1 MKIFLMG
8 FGRIGRNIYRL
19 GFDNS
24 NFDFVGI
31 SDLGKPDTLCYLL
44 QNDSLHGKFNHKVQ
58 CSGSNMDVDGKSLEI
73 YPGSKPSEIPW
84 EKIDAD
90 IVIDST
96 GVSWDENE
104 LKYYQSNAKL
114 TVITSNSNY
123 DFDRIVIPGIN
134 DDSIS
139 KQDTFISPSSST
151 TQALALMLN
160 ILDSG
165 FGIQNSMMTTV
176 HAYTA
181 DQPLADDTK
190 FRTRRSRSA
199 VENIIPNNSESP
211 KIIEKVLPKFKGKI
225 AGIALNV
232 PTPNGSCVDL
242 TSELERIP
250 KIEEVN
256 ELFRSASES
265 SHKNIIGYTED
276 PIVSTDAVGILET
289 MVFDSKAT
297 MIASNH
303 FLKTICW
310 YDNGWGFSKRIL
322 EIISAYNNLGGKF

>member
-1 MKIFLMG
+1 LKIFLMG

-19 GFDNS
+19 GYNNS
-24 NFDFVGI
+24 DFDFVGI
-31 SDLGKPDTLCYLL
+31 SDLGRPDTLCYLL

-58 CSGSNMDVDGKSLEI
+58 CAGSTMDVEGKSIEI
-73 YPGSKPSEIPW
+73 YPGYSPSEIPW
-84 EKIDAD
+84 DKIDID
-90 IVIDST
+90 VVIDST
-96 GVSWDENE
+96 GVIWDDNE
-104 LKYYQSNAKL
+104 LKHYNANTKL
-114 TVITSNSNY
+114 TVITSNTNH

-134 DDSIS
+134 DGSIS
-139 KQDTFISPSSST
+139 KDDSIISPSSST
-151 TQALALMLN
+151 TQALALMLDV
-160 ILDSG
+160 LDSG

-199 VENIIPNNSESP
+199 VENIIPNHSESP
-211 KIIEKVLPKFKGKI
+211 KIIEKILPKFKGKI

-242 TSELERIP
+242 TSELDRIP

-256 ELFRSASES
+256 ELFKSVSEN
-265 SHKNIIGYTED
+265 SHKNIIGFTDD

>member
-1 MKIFLMG
+1 MG
-8 FGRIGRNIYRL
+8 FGRIGRNLYRL
-19 GFDNS
+19 GYDNS
-24 NFDFVGI
+24 DFEFVGI
-31 SDLGKPDTLCYLL
+31 SDLGQPETISYLL
-44 QNDSLHGKFNHKVQ
+44 QNDSLHGKFNHKVE
-58 CSGSNMDVDGKSLEI
+58 CTGSIMSVDGKSIELFQ
-73 YPGSKPSEIPW
+73 GFSPSEIPW
-84 EKIDAD
+84 DKIDID

-96 GVSWDENE
+96 GMKWGSNE
-104 LKYYQSNAKL
+104 MGFYKSNSKM
-114 TVITSNSNY
+114 TIITSAMN
-123 DFDRIVIPGIN
+123 DEIDRIIIPGIN
-134 DDSIS
+134 LESIS
-139 KQDTFISPSSST
+139 KDDKIISSSSST

-165 FGIQNSMMTTV
+165 FGIKNSMMTTV

-181 DQPLADDTK
+181 DQPLADNTK

-199 VENIIPNNSESP
+199 VENIIPNFSQSP
-211 KIIEKVLPKFKGKI
+211 KIIEKILPKFKGKI

-242 TSELERIP
+242 TSELERMP

-256 ELFRSASES
+256 ELFKSVSEN
-265 SHKNIIGYTED
+265 SHKDIIGFTDD
-276 PIVSTDAVGILET
+276 PIVSSDAVGILET

-310 YDNGWGFSKRIL
+310 YDNGWGYSKRIL
-322 EIISAYNNLGGKF
+322 EIISAYNNLGG